1 MSGYQPAAIPA
12 IDSPVTR
19 AHEAG
24 CVATQTLIGT
34 GDAPLYLLQEDA
46 PKRPADYT
54 TRPQPVIKENGWVT
68 SNKFTKNGET
78 VRAVLKCSHHSERCQ
93 LDSPVQ
99 LCEADSHS
107 SLCNWFRLE
116 TAFQPWVIV

>member
-1 MSGYQPAAIPA
+1 MKPG
-12 IDSPVTR
+12 R
-19 AHEAG
+19 A
-24 CVATQTLIGT
+24 ATQTLIRT
-34 GDAPLYLLQEDA
+34 GDASLYLLQQDA

-93 LDSPVQ
+93 LDPPVQ
-99 LCEADSHS
+99 LCEADSHND
-107 SLCNWFRLE
+107 LCNWFRLE
-116 TAFQPWVIV
+116 KAFQPWVIV